1 MSTKGW
7 ALYRNVEKQLINV
20 TSNYHHYCCCRPS
33 STAFAQ
39 TWVYLKLCS
48 FTVNDLLQF
57 CREFS
62 FPSAKT
68 PLQMTFPLVL
78 GAVRSALNNL
88 APMWVSPNINLTTGS
103 MAFSHSSW
111 TQSEVR
117 TEIEVTIINRLTK
130 LHNQHSQ
137 FTPYKCIRH
146 FIIFLCFGTCITIW
160 ILRG

>member
-7 ALYRNVEKQLINV
+7 ALYWKVEKHLINV
-20 TSNYHHYCCCRPS
+20 TGNYHHWCYHS
-33 STAFAQ
+33 SSRAFAQ
-39 TWVYLKLCS
+39 IGVYLKLCS

-103 MAFSHSSW
+103 VAFSHSSW

-117 TEIEVTIINRLTK
+117 TEIEVTIINRLHK

-146 FIIFLCFGTCITIW
+146 FIIFLCFGACITIW